1 MIRRLI
7 SGLIPAALIGANGC
21 APAPQPPVRCAVIG
35 GVVASGMWVELA
47 KRVESDTGLKLK
59 LVAAGEK
66 SVLVEAFHKGEADF
80 ATMHASDEAANLVAD
95 RFATDMRPWMRNE
108 LIIAGPADDPAG
120 IRGMT
125 NGAAALRKIAEAR
138 APYVNSNGSGAHAVA
153 NQIWKA
159 AGIAPQGDWVL
170 KDESRTGQEVL
181 QFAQKHHA
189 YVIVGRIPILTGKM
203 EADSMQIMVHGDPAM
218 RRPYVVLVA
227 DAKRL
232 PCANVNGAQ
241 TLADYLV
248 SAKGQQFLKDFA
260 AKQPDGVPLFYPIGA
275 DSGVGQP

>member
-1 MIRRLI
+1 MKHLLI
-7 SGLIPAALIGANGC
+7 ALLWLVISC
-21 APAPQPPVRCAVIG
+21 APAPQPTVRVAVIG

-47 KRVESDTGLKLK
+47 KRVEAETGLKLK

-66 SVLVEAFHKGEADF
+66 GVLVDAIRRGEADF

-95 RFATDMRPWMRNE
+95 GFVTDMRPWMRNE

-138 APYVNSNGSGAHAVA
+138 APYVNFNGSGAHAVA

-159 AGIAPQGDWVL
+159 AGITPQGDWVL
-170 KDESRTGQEVL
+170 KDESKTGQEVL
-181 QFAQKHHA
+181 QFAQRHHA

-203 EADSMQIMVHGDPAM
+203 EADSMQVMVRGDPAM

-227 DAKRL
+227 DAKRF
-232 PCANVNGAQ
+232 PQANVSGAQ

-248 SAKGQQFLKDFA
+248 SGKGLQFLKDFA
-260 AKQPDGVPLFYPIGA
+260 AKQTDGVPLFFPI
-275 DSGVGQP
+275 SQEQ